1 MDMEPTSTETCFT
14 ERETAILKRVLEGED
29 LSALAKEIG
38 VMPQVLAEEINE
50 KAIQWL
56 GDTVLEE
63 VNGVF
68 RILEDYVDDV
78 RSIL

>member
-1 MDMEPTSTETCFT
+1 
-14 ERETAILKRVLEGED
+14 
-29 LSALAKEIG
+29 
-38 VMPQVLAEEINE
+38 MPQVLAEEINE

-63 VNGVF
+63 ENGVF
-68 RILEDYVDDV
+68 RILEDYMDDV

>member
-1 MDMEPTSTETCFT
+1 
-14 ERETAILKRVLEGED
+14 
-29 LSALAKEIG
+29 
-38 VMPQVLAEEINE
+38 MPQVLAEEINE